1 MNHIFNEVSLIDFS
15 QDVKRNIVSLAQ
27 SQDLFDDLTT
37 DPSEWLLAQKVES
50 DAKPALYKSNKP
62 VIDRPFEQA
71 DWFNAITWPFKHWQS
86 SRFSDGTYGVWY
98 GSDSV
103 ETTVWESAYHWYNGI
118 LSDAGFERQE
128 VVAERKVYLVACQV
142 ALLDLTKKTEEYK
155 DLLHPFN
162 YEFAQSVGTRIHK
175 EGHPGLLVQSVRRP
189 VGNNVAIF
197 NPVVLSNPRH
207 CCNLIYR
214 LKQNGQINIE
224 RQPGST
230 WFTIDVAEIS

>member
-1 MNHIFNEVSLIDFS
+1 MNNIFNEVSLIDFS

-50 DAKPALYKSNKP
+50 DAKPALYRSNKP

-86 SRFSDGTYGVWY
+86 SRFSGGTYGVWY
-98 GSDSV
+98 GSDTV
-103 ETTVWESAYHWYNGI
+103 ETSVWESAHHWYNGI
-118 LSDAGFERQE
+118 LRDAGFEHLA
-128 VVAERKVYLVACQV
+128 VVAERKVYLVACEA
-142 ALLDLTKKTEEYK
+142 ALIDLRKKTRTFK
-155 DLLHPFN
+155 DVLHPSN
-162 YEFAQSVGTRIHK
+162 YGFAQTVGARINK
-175 EGHPGLLVQSVRRP
+175 EGHPGVLVQSVRRP

-197 NPVVLSNPRH
+197 NPAVLSHPRH
-207 CCNLIYR
+207 CCQLTYR
-214 LKQNGQINIE
+214 LNQNGQINIE

-230 WFTIDVAEIS
+230 WLTIDVAEIS